1 MVFGQEQGAC
11 VKFPVLRHVHPHR
24 DDCLGHIKH
33 LVDAHADLFYRY
45 KPLQLLV
52 NLVGD
57 EADTDVSL
65 NAALGEVENRPC
77 LLTSSLFLPL
87 DSGC

>member
-33 LVDAHADLFYRY
+33 LVDAHADLFHCD
-45 KPLQLLV
+45 KPLLLFV
-52 NLVGD
+52 NLVGY
-57 EADTDVSL
+57 EA
-65 NAALGEVENRPC
+65 EQM
-77 LLTSSLFLPL
+77 
-87 DSGC
+87 